1 MGRRRPSREDA
12 SSRTSLSRQLRRQAL
27 DPRAAGLVHM
37 RRVRALARYDHCAVV
52 FLRLARAAVRQSAYF
67 GGRLAKLHYGLEH
80 FARWIA
86 TQAA

>member
-1 MGRRRPSREDA
+1 
-12 SSRTSLSRQLRRQAL
+12 
-27 DPRAAGLVHM
+27 M